1 MGAPILEHP
10 AHASRSGQ
18 DSYVSKG
25 GLLSGQCAGMITKQN
40 LTKYGALSLTS
51 SKFLLLKNKDIKL
64 KGLDEFIASFCR
76 LGGKSQ
82 SQQIVNEYLKTRK

>member
-25 GLLSGQCAGMITKQN
+25 GLLSGQSAGMITKQN

-51 SKFLLLKNKDIKL
+51 SKFLLLKNKDISRTRICITIIRAC
-64 KGLDEFIASFCR
+64 GCSVGDRR
-76 LGGKSQ
+76 LVTVISTGDQ
-82 SQQIVNEYLKTRK
+82 

>member
-1 MGAPILEHP
+1 MYEKYKSDYTAPKNPEKLSEEEILEDMHGSP
-10 AHASRSGQ
+10 E
-18 DSYVSKG
+18 
-25 GLLSGQCAGMITKQN
+25 
-40 LTKYGALSLTS
+40 
-51 SKFLLLKNKDIKL
+51 L